1 MAEYRFRVGDLVRL
15 QIGILPKEGAT
26 VVDGTFKPLKGIYEV
41 THLVPVRVGEEP
53 RYWVRGLS
61 SQVERVVGESFLIP
75 AVRSVQPRY

>member
-41 THLVPVRVGEEP
+41 TDVVPVRVGEEP
-53 RYWVRGLS
+53 RYRVRGLS
-61 SQVERVVGESFLIP
+61 SQAERVVGASFLVP
-75 AVRSVQPRY
+75 VVRPVEPRR